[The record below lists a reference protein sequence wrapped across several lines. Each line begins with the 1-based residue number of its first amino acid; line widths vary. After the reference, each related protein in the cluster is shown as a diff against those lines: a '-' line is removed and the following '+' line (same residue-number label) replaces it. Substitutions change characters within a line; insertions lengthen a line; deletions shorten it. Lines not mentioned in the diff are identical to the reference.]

1 MLGKKGAVRAVS
13 AMASETRRSGASADA
28 LNRPAGI
35 STMAGRHTRN
45 SMPPSTPG
53 APVGKAIRAIT
64 IAEAKQGLA
73 KTFGVSPEAV
83 EITIRG

>member
-1 MLGKKGAVRAVS
+1 
-13 AMASETRRSGASADA
+13 
-28 LNRPAGI
+28 
-35 STMAGRHTRN
+35 
-45 SMPPSTPG
+45 MPPSAPG
-53 APVGKAIRAIT
+53 APAGKAIRAIT